1 MKVLSRYFPLSWRD
15 TGVSCLVLA
24 AAVGLCAL
32 LLQIDSSGGFAS
44 MVFVLAVVC
53 ISRFTD
59 GYFYGVAAS
68 FVGVAFTNYI
78 FTYPY
83 WSLNFTIA
91 GYPLTFISMFSVSL
105 ITSTLT
111 TRTKEHERLRI
122 EAEKEK
128 MRGNLLRAISH
139 DIRTPLT
146 SIMGSTSAIL
156 DAGDK
161 LSEENK
167 RELIKQVHEESRWLL
182 NMVENL
188 LSITRMNNEKALISK
203 QPEVVEEVVG
213 GAVQKFRKRYAHVKI
228 TIVPPERFA
237 VVSMDATLIEQVLLN
252 IMENAVIHG
261 KNTTEIRVT
270 FDQTV
275 EQVAIIIGDNGG
287 GVEPKLLP
295 HILEDSFQNIRE
307 KQTDTKRNMG
317 IGLSVCRSIIAA
329 HGGTI
334 HVRNTDAG
342 AEFSIYLPL
351 EQEECYDV

>member
-1 MKVLSRYFPLSWRD
+1 MKGRWFPLSWHD
-15 TGVSCLVLA
+15 TWVSCLVLG
-24 AAVGLCAL
+24 AAVGLCTL

-44 MVFVLAVVC
+44 MVFVMAVVC
-53 ISRFTD
+53 ISRLTD
-59 GYFYGVAAS
+59 GYFYGIVAS

-83 WSLNFTIA
+83 WSLNFTIS
-91 GYPLTFISMFSVSL
+91 GYPLTFISMLSVSL

-122 EAEKEK
+122 ETEKEK

-146 SIMGSTSAIL
+146 SIMGATSAIL
-156 DAGDK
+156 EDGDK

-167 RELIKQVHEESRWLL
+167 RELLTQVHEEARWLL

-188 LSITRMNNEKALISK
+188 LSITRMNNDNALISK
-203 QPEVVEEVVG
+203 QPEVVEDVVG
-213 GAVQKFRKRYAHVKI
+213 DAVQKFRKRYHHVKI
-228 TIVPPERFA
+228 TVVPPEEFA
-237 VVSMDATLIEQVLLN
+237 VVSMDATLMEQVLLN

-261 KNTTEIRVT
+261 KNTTKIQVT
-270 FDQTV
+270 FDQTE
-275 EQVAIIIGDNGG
+275 EQVAILISDNGG

-307 KQTDTKRNMG
+307 KQTDSRRNMG
-317 IGLSVCRSIIAA
+317 IGLSVCRSIVTA
-329 HGGTI
+329 HGGAI
-334 HVRNTDAG
+334 SVRNTQLG

-351 EQEECYDV
+351 EQEENYNV